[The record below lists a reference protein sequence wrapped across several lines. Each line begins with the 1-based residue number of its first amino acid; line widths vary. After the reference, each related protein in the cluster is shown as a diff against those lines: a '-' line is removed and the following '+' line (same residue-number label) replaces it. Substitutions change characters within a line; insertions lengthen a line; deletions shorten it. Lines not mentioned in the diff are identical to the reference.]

1 MRWKAFS
8 ATTRKMLGVGLT
20 LLLGCHLAECQ
31 ENLTVPDAPEPQQA
45 KAEQGEGISE
55 YRQHHIM
62 WVIPNYRTEEG
73 GTEFYPLM
81 PEQKF
86 KLAFD
91 DSFDPTAFLVAGVF
105 AGTSMAQD
113 QYQSFGQGAKGFSKY
128 YGGAFADQAIGNMM
142 TESIFPTI
150 LHQDP
155 RYFTK
160 GKGSFL
166 KRTGYAIS
174 REFVTRND
182 DGRNHF
188 NTSELMGN
196 AVAAGISNLYYPAAD
211 RSLGKTADKWAQQIS
226 LDTAFNIMKE
236 FWPDVRRKLFGR

>member
-1 MRWKAFS
+1 
-8 ATTRKMLGVGLT
+8 MLAASLT
-20 LLLGCHLAECQ
+20 LFLGRDLALCQ
-31 ENLTVPDAPEPQQA
+31 QNLTIPDAPESQQW
-45 KAEQGEGISE
+45 KAEQSFGISE

-62 WVIPNYRTEEG
+62 WVIPNYRSDEEA
-73 GTEFYPLM
+73 TDFQPLTSDK
-81 PEQKF
+81 KF

-105 AGTSMAQD
+105 AGSSMAQD
-113 QYQSFGQGAKGFSKY
+113 QYRSFGQGAKGFSKY
-128 YGGAFADQAIGNMM
+128 YGGAFADQAIGNVM
-142 TESIFPTI
+142 TEGLFPTI

-160 GKGSFL
+160 GKGGFL
-166 KRTGYAIS
+166 KRTGYAVS
-174 REFVTRND
+174 REFITRND

-188 NTSELMGN
+188 NTSELVGN

-211 RSLGKTADKWAQQIS
+211 RSLGKTANKWGQQIS

-236 FWPDVRRKLFGR
+236 FWPDVRRKLFGH